1 MVRALNVPVGRRTLQ
16 PDARPYT
23 GGWLRPLTTMKILS
37 ARTAVPVLMLA
48 GLASACASGHSS
60 EPAPPP
66 TPPTVTSTD
75 VEHNPGTSIE
85 KLLEAKVPGV
95 SVVRTADGGIAIEIR
110 GMGSSLNNAP
120 LYVIDDAPVEA
131 GPHGALAGLNPYDI
145 ETIKVLKNPA
155 DIAIYGLRGANGV
168 ILITTKRPSRSPEQS

>member
-1 MVRALNVPVGRRTLQ
+1 M
-16 PDARPYT
+16 
-23 GGWLRPLTTMKILS
+23 TTLS
-37 ARTAVPVLMLA
+37 ARTALPVLMLA

-60 EPAPPP
+60 AVAPPP
-66 TPPTVTSTD
+66 APPTVTSTD
-75 VEHNPGTSIE
+75 VDHNPGTSIE

-110 GMGSSLNNAP
+110 GMGSSLSGNSP

-131 GPHGALAGLNPYDI
+131 GPHGALMGLNPYDI

-168 ILITTKRPSRSPEQS
+168 ILITTKRPSRPEEQS